1 MYGML
6 DQHARAAYARDRA
19 ETLRG
24 VMLASQRLKTEDDA
38 GRRRPARTVVFQP
51 AQPRIHRGAAL

>member
-1 MYGML
+1 MHGML
-6 DQHARAAYARDRA
+6 DHHARAAYARDRA

-24 VMLASQRLKTEDDA
+24 VMLASHRRKTEDDA

-51 AQPRIHRGAAL
+51 ARQRIHRGAAL